1 MAQDTLPDLTHGER
15 LLLFGFRAL
24 AYELGACPLVRR
36 AFHQA
41 CGAAGA
47 ETLNAL
53 EVFVRELAR
62 HGRRRVTLGVPGSL
76 PLSRDEQLIL
86 ALFAAAQAEDYP
98 RLEAHLA
105 WLLADPPRP
114 PFAAAA
120 CLVAQAFSF
129 NGLVLRVP
137 DMAPGPEA
145 RETSEVVVP
154 FRRRAAV

>member
-24 AYELGACPLVRR
+24 AFELGACPLVRR
-36 AFHQA
+36 SFQQA
-41 CGAAGA
+41 CGDTEALG
-47 ETLNAL
+47 AL

-62 HGRRRVTLGVPGSL
+62 HGRRKVTLGVPGSL

-86 ALFAAAQAEDYP
+86 ALFAAAQGDDYP

-105 WLLADPPRP
+105 WLLADTPRA

-120 CLVAQAFSF
+120 CLVAQVFGF

-145 RETSEVVVP
+145 REAAEVVVP
-154 FRRRAAV
+154 FRQRAAV